1 MWLDIYMTPADTI
14 NATEV
19 AERGFA
25 MSDFSTVQA
34 GLLPAG
40 TVTEFGVIVRSSYT
54 AYEVE
59 GGEWVPFHRIHGRPQ
74 PVMPLVVLA

>member
-1 MWLDIYMTPADTI
+1 MPAATTI
-14 NATEV
+14 ETGES
-19 AERGFA
+19 RGKEIA

-59 GGEWVPFHRIHGRPQ
+59 GGEWIAFHRVHGHPA